1 MGGPLSVPMGAS
13 VLRGPPGPVDA
24 YGVRMG
30 WFSKKPTVQGTFRVV
45 SATPLDGVRQLVLN
59 GVPQR
64 RIHVAGLVE
73 AADAPPE
80 AYSFDGHFDADQV
93 PAVGVVAPC
102 EILHRS
108 PMKVRI
114 TWGTPRTDQRVA
126 AAFGDADAAVVQQL
140 MTTGRMNHE
149 AGETDPLGIALT
161 DPTAS
166 GTIADQLA
174 AALGTPITV
183 DVDEGGVQKHLT
195 VGGGGHLSSADA
207 AQLQQTG
214 AAAIATITGATRVL
228 IPQQMLP
235 GPDASL
241 WDLALH
247 VVRADGSS
255 YEAQTRVGFR
265 IEARR
270 HVLGEIGLTIPVRI
284 DPSDDGRVAL
294 DSATF
299 TCEHPD
305 APAG

>member
-1 MGGPLSVPMGAS
+1 MGGPLGVPMGAS
-13 VLRGPPGPVDA
+13 VLRGSPGPVDA
-24 YGVRMG
+24 YGARMR
-30 WFSKKPTVQGTFRVV
+30 WFSKKPTVQGTFRVL
-45 SATPLDGVRQLVLN
+45 SATPLDGLGQLVLN

-93 PAVGVVAPC
+93 PAVGVVSPC
-102 EILHRS
+102 EILHHS
-108 PMKVRI
+108 PMKVSI
-114 TWGTPRTDQRVA
+114 KWGTPRADQRVA
-126 AAFGDADAAVVQQL
+126 AALGDADAAVVQQL

-149 AGETDPLGIALT
+149 AGETDPLAIALT
-161 DPTAS
+161 DPIAS

-174 AALGTPITV
+174 ATLGTPITA
-183 DVDEGGVQKHLT
+183 DVDEGGVKKHLT
-195 VGGGGHLSSADA
+195 VGGGHLSSAHA

-214 AAAIATITGATRVL
+214 TAATATITGATRVP

-265 IEARR
+265 TEARR

-294 DSATF
+294 DGTAF
-299 TCEHPD
+299 NDEHPD